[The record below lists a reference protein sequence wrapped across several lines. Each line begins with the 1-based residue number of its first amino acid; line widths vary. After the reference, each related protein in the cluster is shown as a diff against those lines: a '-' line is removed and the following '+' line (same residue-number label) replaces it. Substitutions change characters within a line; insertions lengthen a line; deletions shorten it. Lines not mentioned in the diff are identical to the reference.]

1 MTNAYLICGDH
12 MQPATDKFCP
22 ICREKERIARD
33 HEAQEVRQVWC
44 MSRLSG
50 MED

>member
-22 ICREKERIARD
+22 ICREKERMAR
-33 HEAQEVRQVWC
+33 EKVSVIILLKATN
-44 MSRLSG
+44 
-50 MED
+50 